1 MKSSKALVNSPLWRR
16 WVAMVFGLALCSGCT
31 YPNFPFSYDVDSSP
45 SMDDYI
51 VETVRVN
58 HDIVFLPGSASLD
71 PIARAGLRSFVSQIG
86 VSASDDVTVVASGPF
101 ALARENEIAAEL
113 ADIGIESVRMA
124 EGNVGFDQV
133 TVSLTRTNYLPTD
146 CLGGSVEYLNPGV
159 MQMPHGCATGLNLAR
174 MVANPNDLVVGQPAG
189 PTDGVTVSRAVNRYR
204 SGETE
209 DLRREAT
216 N

>member
-1 MKSSKALVNSPLWRR
+1 MALA
-16 WVAMVFGLALCSGCT
+16 VAMSAGCT
-31 YPNFPFSYDVDSSP
+31 YPNFPFDYSVDSSP

-86 VSASDDVTVVASGPF
+86 VSAADDVTVVASGPF

-113 ADIGIESVRMA
+113 ADIGIDSVRMA

-146 CLGGSVEYLNPGV
+146 CLGGGVEFLIPGV
-159 MQMPHGCATGLNLAR
+159 TQMPHGCATGLNLAR
-174 MVANPNDLVVGQPAG
+174 MVADPNDLLIGEPAG
-189 PTDGVTVSRAVNRYR
+189 PTDGVTAARAVNRYR
-204 SGETE
+204 AGETE